1 MRIVRFD
8 FIPYPLWRR
17 QFPAPVRAA
26 LRPLFRRWLAADA
39 DDHPPA
45 DPAALAAYLARW
57 GLLLGASEAEART
70 ALAEPTPVEVAP
82 AGEPD
87 AAAALPVRLPAQWEP
102 VAAVLLTWPHLY
114 PPLWAGHAALVAA
127 VAPAA
132 AVEILV
138 PSALWAAAARFY
150 LRGRGIDDSYVRY
163 VVAPVDDIWVRDYGP
178 LVGRDANSRRA
189 VVKPAFA
196 PLPSYPQARDDALAR
211 RWAALRGLPV
221 APLDLRLEGGNLWT
235 DGAGTLIVS
244 DHALRANR
252 LDRVGLESRLRQALA
267 FDKLIVTPCLRRE
280 ETGHVDLLAKLA
292 DAQTVLVTAPALFY
306 NGRALRETAARFQRE
321 TNAAGQPY
329 QVIELPAPPPYL
341 NWGVYPIWRSYT
353 NALTV
358 NGRVLVPVFDLP
370 QDERALAVYARALP
384 DYRIIPIDC
393 RAAVNGGGAVHCLTR
408 DVPA

>member
-1 MRIVRFD
+1 MSVLRFD

-17 QFPAPVRAA
+17 QFPAPVGAA
-26 LRPLFRRWLAADA
+26 LRPLFRRCLAAEA
-39 DDHPPA
+39 DEHPPA
-45 DPAALAAYLARW
+45 APAALAAYLARW
-57 GLLLGASEAEART
+57 GLLEGASEAEARA
-70 ALAEPTPVEVAP
+70 ALAEPPPVEVAP
-82 AGEPD
+82 AAEPD
-87 AAAALPVRLPAQWEP
+87 SVAAPPVRLPAQWEP

-114 PPLWAGHAALVAA
+114 PPLWAGHAAMVAA
-127 VAPAA
+127 IAPAA

-150 LRGRGIDDSYVRY
+150 LRARGADHPAVRW

-178 LVGRDANSRRA
+178 LVGRDAHGRRA
-189 VVKPAFA
+189 MVKPVFA
-196 PLPSYPQARDDALAR
+196 PLPRYPQARDDALAR

-221 APLDLRLEGGNLWT
+221 VSLDLYLEGGNLWT

-244 DHALRANR
+244 EHALRANR
-252 LDRVGLESRLRQALA
+252 LDRAGLEARLRRALA
-267 FDKLIVTPCLRRE
+267 FDKLVVTPCLRRE
-280 ETGHVDLLAKLA
+280 ETGHVDLLVKLA
-292 DAQTVLVTAPALFY
+292 DAQTVLVTSPALCC
-306 NGRALRETAARFQRE
+306 NGWALRETAARFRGE

-329 QVIELPAPPPYL
+329 HVVELPAPPPYL

-358 NGRVLVPVFDLP
+358 NGRVLVPVFGLP
-370 QDERALAVYARALP
+370 DDDRALAVYAGALP
-384 DYRIIPIDC
+384 GCQIIPIDC